1 MPNPPSMKNSRPGLI
16 AVVSLTATVLAFL
29 VAGNRKE
36 AVTAPSVQ
44 INLIGS
50 SNVLASWP
58 GTNTALRSLPVTDL
72 AFTVAN
78 MGKRSVYLTADL
90 WIEQRPQSF
99 SGFHGVIPLQTNL
112 VGTKGKLR
120 PGETKAYVIRCLTPS
135 RVYVG
140 GGTLV
145 GMEVRALCE
154 TGPAEPARRLVRWLQ
169 HQTWSKNLPKAV
181 RDIEVDAYNFSSGWT
196 AIQ

>member
-1 MPNPPSMKNSRPGLI
+1 MTNPPSMKSSRSWFI
-16 AVVSLTATVLAFL
+16 AVVSLTAIVLTFAL
-29 VAGNRKE
+29 AGNRRE
-36 AVTAPSVQ
+36 AVTAPSVR
-44 INLIGS
+44 IDLTGS
-50 SNVLASWP
+50 SNILASWP
-58 GTNTALRSLPVTDL
+58 GTNTALRSRPVTDL
-72 AFTVAN
+72 TFTVAN
-78 MGKRSVYLTADL
+78 VGKRSVYLTDDL
-90 WIEQRPQSF
+90 WIEQRPRSF
-99 SGFHGVIPLQTNL
+99 SGFQGVIPLQTNL

-135 RVYVG
+135 RAYVG

-145 GMEVRALCE
+145 GMEVRASCK
-154 TGPAEPARRLVRWLQ
+154 TGPAEPVGRLVRWLQ